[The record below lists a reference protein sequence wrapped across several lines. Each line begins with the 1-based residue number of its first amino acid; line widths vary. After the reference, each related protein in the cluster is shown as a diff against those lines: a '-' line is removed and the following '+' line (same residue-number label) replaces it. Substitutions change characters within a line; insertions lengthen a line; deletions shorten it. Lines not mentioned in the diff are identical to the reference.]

1 MCGFGL
7 VATFLPAAIG
17 LMVAYGMS
25 GGLIALM

>member
-7 VATFLPAAIG
+7 VATISSAVIG